1 MADLPSSALPSQ
13 TLGSEITKEIIKFDA
28 AIADEGWYNYPVRVY
43 PHHTDY
49 SGVVWHGAYLTW
61 MEEARV
67 ECLRSVGMSFEE
79 LVSAGVDLGG
89 GRIIKR
95 YHRSARMGDDL
106 LIMTKLVPDKVR
118 LNRQYQIRTE
128 KDLCVTAVV
137 TLVPVDFEKRKLLR
151 SLPSSLEG
159 AIARLTGI

>member
-1 MADLPSSALPSQ
+1 MADLPST
-13 TLGSEITKEIIKFDA
+13 TLTSEITKFQLPNEND
-28 AIADEGWYNYPVRVY
+28 GWFNYPVRVY

-49 SGVVWHGAYLTW
+49 SGVVWHGTYLTW

-67 ECLRSVGMSFEE
+67 ECLRTVGMSFEE
-79 LVSAGVDLGG
+79 LVSAGVDLPVAEMSL
-89 GRIIKR
+89 R

-106 LIMTKLVPDKVR
+106 LVMTKLVLDKVR
-118 LNRQYQIRTE
+118 LNWEYQIRTE
-128 KDLCVTAVV
+128 TDLCVTAVV

-159 AIARLTGI
+159 AIAKLTGS

>member
-1 MADLPSSALPSQ
+1 MADLPFSALPSQ
-13 TLGSEITKEIIKFDA
+13 TLGSEITNEIIKFEQT
-28 AIADEGWYNYPVRVY
+28 IADESWYNYAVRVY

-79 LVSAGVDLGG
+79 LVAAGVDLPVAEMNL
-89 GRIIKR
+89 R

-106 LIMTKLVPDKVR
+106 LIMTKLVADKVR
-118 LNRQYQIRTE
+118 LNWQYQIRTE

-159 AIARLTGI
+159 AIAKLTGI

>member
-13 TLGSEITKEIIKFDA
+13 TLGSAITNEIIKFDA

-79 LVSAGVDLGG
+79 LVSAGVDLPVAEMNL
-89 GRIIKR
+89 R

-118 LNRQYQIRTE
+118 LNWQYQIRTE

>member
-1 MADLPSSALPSQ
+1 MADLPST
-13 TLGSEITKEIIKFDA
+13 TLTSELTKFQPPYTSD
-28 AIADEGWYNYPVRVY
+28 GWFNYAVRVY

-49 SGVVWHGAYLTW
+49 SGVVWHGMYLTW

-67 ECLRSVGMSFEE
+67 ECLRTVGMSFEE
-79 LVSAGVDLGG
+79 LVSAGVDLPVAEMSL
-89 GRIIKR
+89 R
-95 YHRSARMGDDL
+95 YHRSARMGDDV

-118 LNRQYQIRTE
+118 LNWEYQIRTE
-128 KDLCVTAVV
+128 TDLCVTATV

-159 AIARLTGI
+159 AIAKLTGI

>member
-13 TLGSEITKEIIKFDA
+13 TLGSEISKIIKFDA

-79 LVSAGVDLGG
+79 LVSAGVDLPVAEMNL
-89 GRIIKR
+89 R

-106 LIMTKLVPDKVR
+106 LVMTKLVPDKVR
-118 LNRQYQIRTE
+118 LNWQYQIRTE

>member
-1 MADLPSSALPSQ
+1 MADLPFSALPSQ
-13 TLGSEITKEIIKFDA
+13 TQSSEITNEIIKFEQ

-79 LVSAGVDLGG
+79 LVSAGVDLPVAEMNL
-89 GRIIKR
+89 R

-118 LNRQYQIRTE
+118 LNWQYQIRTE

-159 AIARLTGI
+159 AITKLTGI